1 MSSKLFIAF
10 VLLPV
15 LLICVC
21 IEAQAPTYRYHF
33 CSNTTSFTP
42 NSSYQSNLNLLLSSL
57 TSNATRDIG
66 FYYTRAG
73 VLNSTTEVVYGSFLC
88 RGDLTPELCQECVAT
103 IAKDGVQT
111 FCPLGKIA
119 IIWYDECM
127 LRYTNQSFLNR
138 MDEAPRV
145 SMWNIGNISDPTR
158 FTQLLAE
165 TINGLV
171 APASN
176 APSGAKKYAK
186 KEENF
191 TDFQQLYS
199 LVQCT
204 PDLSSTSCDT
214 CLRGAIAQ
222 LPGCCTGK
230 QGGRVLYPSC
240 NVRYEIYPFYTVQA
254 ATPPPAPSP
263 PSLLLPPPPGSVT
276 RPDQGTAN
284 FTSNSTYESN
294 LNLLFSYLASNATN
308 DLGFYNTTVGSQGP
322 GMDVYGSL
330 SCRGDVTPEK
340 CQECVSTIARNG
352 VPKDCA
358 SRKSVGLVPP

>member
-1 MSSKLFIAF
+1 MSSNLFIAF
-10 VLLPV
+10 VVLPI
-15 LLICVC
+15 LGFLGVC
-21 IEAQAPTYRYHF
+21 IEAQAPTYRYHV
-33 CSNTTSFTP
+33 CSKTTIFTP

-73 VLNSTTEVVYGSFLC
+73 VLDSTTEVVYGSFLC
-88 RGDLTPELCQECVAT
+88 RGDLTPELCQKCVAT

-111 FCPLGKIA
+111 FCPLSKIA

-158 FTQLLAE
+158 FTQLLAK

-191 TDFQQLYS
+191 RVS
-199 LVQCT
+199 EVVQPC
-204 PDLSSTSCDT
+204 
-214 CLRGAIAQ
+214 A
-222 LPGCCTGK
+222 
-230 QGGRVLYPSC
+230 VH
-240 NVRYEIYPFYTVQA
+240 
-254 ATPPPAPSP
+254 
-263 PSLLLPPPPGSVT
+263 T
-276 RPDQGTAN
+276 RPIKHK
-284 FTSNSTYESN
+284 
-294 LNLLFSYLASNATN
+294 L
-308 DLGFYNTTVGSQGP
+308 
-322 GMDVYGSL
+322 
-330 SCRGDVTPEK
+330 
-340 CQECVSTIARNG
+340 
-352 VPKDCA
+352 
-358 SRKSVGLVPP
+358 